1 VKGKERKERKR
12 TGMNWNLLSTVLF
25 ELVIVV
31 PVLSAG
37 IVIYLFKK
45 IGE

>member
-1 VKGKERKERKR
+1 
-12 TGMNWNLLSTVLF
+12 MNWNLLSTVLF